1 MKRFQEITRK
11 VVSIKTFTKRYSY
24 VDDEHSNVLQA
35 VSKLSRDQ
43 LLGEVNLQSALEA
56 SVIILSKSFLYRF

>member
-24 VDDEHSNVLQA
+24 VDDEHSKVSHA
-35 VSKLSRDQ
+35 VSKLSRDE
-43 LLGEVNLQSALEA
+43 LLSEVNISSASEGFTT
-56 SVIILSKSFLYRF
+56 ILSWSYNFRF